1 MIGTPNKFNNA
12 DPEYKAFGIYI
23 INISPNLLIKDLIDN
38 MKKFGK
44 ISSAAIYGKHNK
56 FLKKIFK

>member
-1 MIGTPNKFNNA
+1 MIGAANKFNNT

-23 INISPNLLIKDLIDN
+23 INLSPKLLIKDLIDN

-44 ISSAAIYGKHNK
+44 ISSAAIYGKY
-56 FLKKIFK
+56 